1 MQLVPDSALSLL
13 MVSALGGGGAQGGP
27 APASE
32 AVHRIPVGSAAAAR
46 AADMLAVAL
55 LYPAGSFEMISW
67 AKSNNHDK
75 ALPGKRSI
83 RFAILET
90 CCLMLF

>member
-13 MVSALGGGGAQGGP
+13 MVSAPGGGGAQGRP
-27 APASE
+27 APAS
-32 AVHRIPVGSAAAAR
+32 AASHRTPVGSAAAAR
-46 AADMLAVAL
+46 AADMLTAVL
-55 LYPAGSFEMISW
+55 LYPAGSCEMISW
-67 AKSNNHDK
+67 VKSNSHDK